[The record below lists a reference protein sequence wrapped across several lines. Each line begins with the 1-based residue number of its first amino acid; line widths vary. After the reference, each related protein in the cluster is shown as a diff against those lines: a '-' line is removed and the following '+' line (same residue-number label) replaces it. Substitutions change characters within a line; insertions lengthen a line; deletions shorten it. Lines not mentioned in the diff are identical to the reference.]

1 MSLERSDRACFR
13 MLLAAIFVCIYSSCT
28 IANAQDG
35 GPIIIGQR
43 EKLKAFEL
51 ESLHVSIEAYWR
63 SRLNDS
69 TDTLGVNTKTTE
81 NIFRETLTI
90 GGEGFIGDPNLLK
103 LDLSLSLRLAQEDID
118 SSDSVDSNRT
128 SESVSEYD
136 VSAVFLQRSDTPLT
150 LYSRRSQVLLSRQF
164 ADSLDSISTEHG
176 ARFLLDADFMSN
188 QFQVFHR
195 EHLQTGRF
203 TGTDSDIVQDSFAWQ
218 GRVKPVGGHRFWWDY
233 TFSNIDESGQ
243 ILTANN
249 FIRHDAFVNHTYD
262 FGTTSQNSIRSSLRL
277 FQETG
282 NFPVDRVRLDETL
295 RLEHSKNFE
304 TKYTYMFD
312 QQTRRLSKQTN
323 HRGVASFRHELF
335 DSLTTTGQIGSSI
348 FMLSDGDFES
358 KQYFFNF
365 GAKYQKIVPHGLLNA
380 AVNMNYNHQDDGERG
395 SSIFI
400 TDESHTFG
408 ASGFVVLS
416 RRNVVSSSIIVTD
429 QAGIITYL
437 EGADYTLRIL
447 GDSIEISRVLG
458 GSIAAGQTVLIT
470 YEIGP
475 EPENTTDTLG
485 FGMTVRYR
493 IVDGPLKGLS
503 PYLRYRDQSQD
514 RSTIGIVPFTGNSF
528 NDFILGVDYDFG
540 KISMTAEHQIHD
552 STLSPFNSTRLEG
565 RYTNRISNR
574 SAVSITA
581 YYLNTDRTQE
591 DVQTQIA
598 NLTARWTARH
608 GEKLRSTLT
617 GTYRREEDSRG
628 SNSDAYEAAF
638 DLNWRHRQT
647 LIYCSLRHSFLT
659 GDSRESTSQTFTFGA
674 KREF

>member
-1 MSLERSDRACFR
+1 MSLERSDRMRFR
-13 MLLAAIFVCIYSSCT
+13 MLLTAIFVCFNSICT
-28 IANAQDG
+28 VTTAQDG
-35 GPIIIGQR
+35 GPIIVGQR

-69 TDTLGVNTKTTE
+69 TDALGVNTKTTE
-81 NIFRETLTI
+81 NIFRETFTI

-118 SSDSVDSNRT
+118 SSDSVDSSRT
-128 SESVSEYD
+128 SETISEYD
-136 VSAVFLQRSDTPLT
+136 ASAVLLQRSNTPLT

-164 ADSLDSISTEHG
+164 SESLDSISTEHG
-176 ARFLLDADFMSN
+176 ARLLLNADFMSN
-188 QFQVFHR
+188 QFQIFHR
-195 EHLQTGRF
+195 EQIQTGRF
-203 TGTDSDIVQDSFAWQ
+203 FGTDSDIVQDSFAWQ
-218 GRVKPVGGHRFWWDY
+218 GRVKPLGGHRFWWDY
-233 TFSNIDESGQ
+233 TLSNIDESGQ
-243 ILTANN
+243 ILTANS
-249 FIRHDAFVNHTYD
+249 FIRHDVFVNHTYD
-262 FGTTSQNSIRSSLRL
+262 FGTTSQHSIRSSFRL
-277 FQETG
+277 FKETG
-282 NFPVDRVRLDETL
+282 NFPVNRVRLDETL
-295 RLEHSKNFE
+295 RLEHSKDFE

-312 QQTRRLSKQTN
+312 QQTRSLSEQTN
-323 HRGVASFRHELF
+323 HRGVASFRHDLF
-335 DSLTTTGQIGSSI
+335 DSLTTTGQVGSSI
-348 FMLSDGDFES
+348 FMLSEGSFES
-358 KQYFFNF
+358 RQYFFDL
-365 GAKYQKIVPHGLLNA
+365 GTKYQKIVPHGLFNA
-380 AVNMNYNHQDDGERG
+380 SVNMNYNHQDDGERG

-416 RRNVVSSSIIVTD
+416 RRNIVASSITVTD
-429 QAGIITYL
+429 QAGIVTYL

-447 GDSIEISRVLG
+447 SDSIEVRRSLG
-458 GSIAAGQTVLIT
+458 GSISAGQTVLIT
-470 YEIGP
+470 YQIGP

-485 FGMTVRYR
+485 FGATVRYR

-514 RSTIGIVPFTGNSF
+514 RSTIGFVPFTGNDF
-528 NDFILGVDYDFG
+528 NDFIFGLDYDIG

-574 SAVSITA
+574 SAVSISA

-591 DVQTQIA
+591 DLQTQIA
-598 NLTARWTARH
+598 NLTARWTAKH
-608 GEKLRSTLT
+608 GDQLRSTLV
-617 GTYRREEDSRG
+617 GTYRREEDSGG
-628 SNSDAYEAAF
+628 SNSDAYEVVF

-647 LIYCSLRHSFLT
+647 LLYCSLRHSFLT